1 MVFDPEFSEPVL
13 LDWRLLESWAF
24 FLTSKD
30 TFFFLSLEE
39 EEGISFLAEVLALLD
54 GSLLFLW
61 ALSLIP
67 KKSLMSSREGIIF
80 LAGAGFL
87 ALRTFELLESLRA
100 FFCSDFPLL
109 VLEEAALFFTRAEES
124 FAVLLIAF

>member
-13 LDWRLLESWAF
+13 DWRLLESWAF
-24 FLTSKD
+24 SLTSKD
-30 TFFFLSLEE
+30 TIFLSLAE

-54 GSLLFLW
+54 GILLFFW